1 MASVRRTQ
9 RHSGGIP
16 DSPVS
21 REPGVTRA
29 FFQAIDHLETLVDS
43 LDRLLRLVGALE
55 QALELGEL
63 AGMPLPSGDERER
76 VRQFRNRIAH
86 GDEDI
91 ERGLGRTSLP
101 RPSDQ
106 MPPGSNCNGTG
117 SSTRI
122 WPACSNR
129 STTTCGRLSKSRHSD
144 GLPRTSAPAAG
155 ISCPVAEGV
164 GFEPTVDQ
172 TAHNGFRD
180 RADLAL
186 DRAFPGARANVRA
199 NF

>member
-117 SSTRI
+117 SSNLAGMLEQIHDHLR
-122 WPACSNR
+122 
-129 STTTCGRLSKSRHSD
+129 
-144 GLPRTSAPAAG
+144 AAFQKP
-155 ISCPVAEGV
+155 S
-164 GFEPTVDQ
+164 
-172 TAHNGFRD
+172 
-180 RADLAL
+180 
-186 DRAFPGARANVRA
+186 
-199 NF
+199 